1 MKVKANT
8 SQKSVDR
15 PVSKKRVGN
24 MTSVVYEKIRADI
37 LHGILLPGTTL
48 SQPVLAKAAGTSR
61 GPVREA
67 LRRLQQEQ
75 LVIARDNQQFNVAP
89 YDISDLEAVLCLH
102 LANVT
107 LAIRVSVP
115 LLTDEEIKHLRRCV
129 ERMESAVTGDE
140 LGWEAPY
147 REFTLTAIKH
157 SSPRIETLIG
167 LLIDN
172 IQRHR
177 RKTLDKIPSVYSG
190 GPEFRE
196 IFEAAEARDGKLTS
210 ERYARFMSRVSTL
223 ILGGVAPQY
232 DAFRLRGYV
241 LTMGSYEQL

>member
-1 MKVKANT
+1 MRRT
-8 SQKSVDR
+8 PSTPQKSANKQVG
-15 PVSKKRVGN
+15 KKRIGN
-24 MTSVVYEKIRADI
+24 MTSLVYDKIRADI
-37 LHGILLPGTTL
+37 LNGILLPGMSL
-48 SQPVLAKAAGTSR
+48 SQPALAKEAGTSR
-61 GPVREA
+61 GPIREA

-115 LLTDEEIKHLRRCV
+115 LLTDEEIEHLRDCV
-129 ERMESAVTGDE
+129 EQMDAAASGDE
-140 LGWEAPY
+140 LEWEVPY
-147 REFTLTAIKH
+147 REFTLTIVKH

-167 LLIDN
+167 VLIDN

-190 GPEFRE
+190 GPEFRD
-196 IFEAAEARDGKLTS
+196 ILKAAQARDGKLTS

-232 DAFRLRGYV
+232 NAFRLRGYV
-241 LTMGSYEQL
+241 VTLGLFEEL

>member
-1 MKVKANT
+1 MRGT
-8 SQKSVDR
+8 PDTPQKSAKKQVG
-15 PVSKKRVGN
+15 KKRIGN
-24 MTSVVYEKIRADI
+24 MTSLVYDKIRADI
-37 LHGILLPGTTL
+37 LNGVLVPGVTL

-115 LLTDEEIKHLRRCV
+115 LLTDDELTYLSSCV
-129 ERMESAVTGDE
+129 EQMEVAATGDE
-140 LGWEAPY
+140 LGWEVPY
-147 REFTLTAIKH
+147 RQFTLTIVKH

-190 GPEFRE
+190 GPEFRD
-196 IFEAAEARDGKLTS
+196 ILKAAQARDGKLTS

-232 DAFRLRGYV
+232 NAFRLRGYV
-241 LTMGSYEQL
+241 VTMGFFEEL

>member
-1 MKVKANT
+1 MKGKRSTPPKGTEKHVA
-8 SQKSVDR
+8 
-15 PVSKKRVGN
+15 KKRIGN
-24 MTSVVYEKIRADI
+24 MTTLVYDKIRSDI
-37 LHGILLPGTTL
+37 LNGILLPGTTL

-67 LRRLQQEQ
+67 LRRLQQDQ

-115 LLTDEEIKHLRRCV
+115 LLTDQELEHLRNCV
-129 ERMESAVTGDE
+129 RLMEGAAQGDE
-140 LGWEAPY
+140 LGWEVPY
-147 REFTLTAIKH
+147 RDFTLTIVKH
-157 SSPRIETLIG
+157 SSPRIEALIS

-190 GPEFRE
+190 GPEFRA
-196 IFEAAEARDGKLTS
+196 ILEAAEGRDG
-210 ERYARFMSRVSTL
+210 ERASDLYANFMSRVSTL

-232 DAFRLRGYV
+232 NAFRLRGYV
-241 LTMGSYEQL
+241 LAMGSYDEL

>member
-1 MKVKANT
+1 MAF
-8 SQKSVDR
+8 SCRERRS
-15 PVSKKRVGN
+15 
-24 MTSVVYEKIRADI
+24 
-37 LHGILLPGTTL
+37 L
-48 SQPVLAKAAGTSR
+48 SRRIAKAAGTSR

-67 LRRLQQEQ
+67 LRQLQQEQ
-75 LVIARDNQQFNVAP
+75 LVIARTARDNQQFSVAP

-115 LLTDEEIKHLRRCV
+115 LLTDPELQHLRGCV
-129 ERMESAVTGDE
+129 DRMESAASGDE

-147 REFTLTAIKH
+147 RDFTLTVIKH
-157 SSPRIETLIG
+157 SSPRIETLVS

-177 RKTLDKIPSVYSG
+177 RKTLGKSPSVYSG

-196 IFEAAEARDGKLTS
+196 ILEAAEARDGKLTAA
-210 ERYARFMSRVSTL
+210 RYAKFMSRVSTL

-232 DAFRLRGYV
+232 NAFRLRGYV
-241 LTMGSYEQL
+241 LTMGSYEEL

>member
-1 MKVKANT
+1 MKVTPST

-15 PVSKKRVGN
+15 HVTKKRVGN
-24 MTSVVYEKIRADI
+24 MTSLVYDKIRSDI
-37 LHGILLPGTTL
+37 LNGILSPGTTL
-48 SQPVLAKAAGTSR
+48 SQPVLAKAVGTSR

-115 LLTDEEIKHLRRCV
+115 LLTNQEVQHLRSCV
-129 ERMESAVTGDE
+129 DRMENAVTAGE
-140 LGWEAPY
+140 LGWEEPY
-147 REFTLTAIKH
+147 RDFTLTIIKH
-157 SSPRIETLIG
+157 SSPRIETLIS

-177 RKTLDKIPSVYSG
+177 RKTLDKSPSVYSG

-196 IFEAAEARDGKLTS
+196 ILEAAEARDGKLTS
-210 ERYARFMSRVSTL
+210 DRYAKFMSRVSTL

-232 DAFRLRGYV
+232 NAFRLRGYV
-241 LTMGSYEQL
+241 VTMSSYEEL